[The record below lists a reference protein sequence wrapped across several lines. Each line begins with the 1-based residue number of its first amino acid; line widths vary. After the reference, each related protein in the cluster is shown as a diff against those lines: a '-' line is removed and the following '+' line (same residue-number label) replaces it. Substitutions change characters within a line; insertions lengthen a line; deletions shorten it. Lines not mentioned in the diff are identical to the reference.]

1 MDRLT
6 SLMEEKQRLEV
17 LESVIDAGMQT
28 FVHVGNALLEIRDA
42 RLYRQEFGTFEDYC
56 RERWGFTR
64 MRASQ
69 LISAAEVVGNLGVN
83 NCLQPPST
91 ESQAR
96 PLAPL
101 EPAQQREAWA
111 KAVET
116 APNGK
121 VTAAHVESV
130 VNEYRRPEPL
140 PEPEPAFEWTDDN
153 GKSLTDDD
161 MQVMQPEPSRPHV
174 SFNSG
179 NNEWYTPAEYIEA
192 ARKVM
197 GRIDLD
203 PASSDIANQTV
214 QAVTYYTAEDD
225 GLSHH
230 WRGNVWMNPPYAGE
244 LIGKFASKLI
254 YHVTECDVRQAIILV
269 NNATETTW
277 FQEMIDEATAVVFP
291 RSRVRFW
298 KPDGT
303 LGAPLQGQAII
314 YIGQHADAFLSEFS
328 RFGWGANVYE
338 L

>member
-1 MDRLT
+1 MD
-6 SLMEEKQRLEV
+6 
-17 LESVIDAGMQT
+17 
-28 FVHVGNALLEIRDA
+28 
-42 RLYRQEFGTFEDYC
+42 
-56 RERWGFTR
+56 
-64 MRASQ
+64 
-69 LISAAEVVGNLGVN
+69 AAQVAGNLADDVKN
-83 NCLQPPST
+83 FT
-91 ESQAR
+91 HRESHVA
-96 PLAPL
+96 PLTVL

-130 VNEYRRPEPL
+130 VSEYRRPEPL
-140 PEPEPAFEWTDDN
+140 PEPEPAFDWADDN
-153 GKSLTDDD
+153 DESLTDDD

-203 PASSDIANQTV
+203 PASSDIANQTIR
-214 QAVTYYTAEDD
+214 AVTYYTAEDD

>member
-1 MDRLT
+1 MSQPVT
-6 SLMEEKQRLEV
+6 QPSEYAEV
-17 LESVIDAGMQT
+17 LEDNDINRMTAHRWQVVATVPDEVFEEHVATVQQEQRELTSAG
-28 FVHVGNALLEIRDA
+28 LLRLAGEIK
-42 RLYRQEFGTFEDYC
+42 Q
-56 RERWGFTR
+56 
-64 MRASQ
+64 
-69 LISAAEVVGNLGVN
+69 AAETIAPQWKEDELRRREFVEAGVTVHAN
-83 NCLQPPST
+83 MKT
-91 ESQAR
+91 D
-96 PLAPL
+96 LAL
-101 EPAQQREAWA
+101 IQWA
-111 KAVET
+111 
-116 APNGK
+116 
-121 VTAAHVESV
+121 
-130 VNEYRRPEPL
+130 
-140 PEPEPAFEWTDDN
+140 DDN
-153 GKSLTDDD
+153 DESLTDDD

-192 ARKVM
+192 AREVM

-203 PASSDIANQTV
+203 PASSDIANQTIR
-214 QAVTYYTAEDD
+214 AVTYYTAEDD